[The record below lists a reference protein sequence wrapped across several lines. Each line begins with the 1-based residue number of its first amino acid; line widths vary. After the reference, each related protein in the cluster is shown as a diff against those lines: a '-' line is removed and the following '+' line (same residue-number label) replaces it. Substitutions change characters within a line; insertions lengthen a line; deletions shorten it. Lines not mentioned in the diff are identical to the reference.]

1 MTTQTINLNL
11 IPQGVSPV
19 IHVSQYDKGQTW
31 IFNIYS
37 GDTTFNIPSGS
48 LVTIEGTKPDN
59 TGFQYA
65 CSFSG
70 YAVTATEQQQM
81 TVLSGKVPAE
91 LRISKNDELIGTL
104 NFIIQVE
111 PAALSEDTI
120 ISETMLPLIEEAA
133 ENIEL
138 AKEYRETSEAYAVG
152 TRNGTAVPSTDPAY
166 HNNAK
171 YYADNFVG
179 YVTDSQYN
187 AIQTIL
193 N

>member
-31 IFNIYS
+31 IFNIYN

-70 YAVTATEQQQM
+70 YTVTATEQQQM
-81 TVLSGKVPAE
+81 TVLSGRVPAE
-91 LRISKNDELIGTL
+91 LRISKNNEIIGTL

-133 ENIEL
+133 ENIGL

-179 YVTDSQYN
+179 YVTDTQYS

-193 N
+193 S